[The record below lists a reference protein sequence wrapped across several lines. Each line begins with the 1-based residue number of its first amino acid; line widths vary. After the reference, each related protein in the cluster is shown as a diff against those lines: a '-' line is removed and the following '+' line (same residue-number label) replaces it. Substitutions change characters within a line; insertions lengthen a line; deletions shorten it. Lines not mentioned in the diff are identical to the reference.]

1 MGATTNLMGGKPV
14 LQTIKPS
21 VLRVT
26 LEFGSYYITGQF
38 TLGWNDNG
46 CSFLFLQ
53 MFHKSRLRK
62 LRVSPT
68 ETAMMDVLREVKT
81 RAYTNT

>member
-1 MGATTNLMGGKPV
+1 
-14 LQTIKPS
+14 
-21 VLRVT
+21 
-26 LEFGSYYITGQF
+26 
-38 TLGWNDNG
+38 
-46 CSFLFLQ
+46 